1 MSRLDRLVTLIETG
15 STPFIR
21 NTAADQLSSL
31 AKQHP
36 EDILNLLSRV
46 YPFLLNKKW
55 ETRVTAARA
64 LGGIISF
71 APQWDPNCDDSMNT
85 KLEHQDEGPFA
96 AGKEELNGNGDAVH
110 VKNEI
115 DDDAI
120 LDKLLNNFENRLV
133 TLDDFDL
140 SEILKSHIVL
150 LASSGA
156 EYNLDNPGSNLK
168 KRKTEFTTK
177 LGLDDIKKKLQHVSD
192 IQVKKEDDLENMSK
206 SPSQSRSSTSSRE
219 SSISPLTPAK
229 PHMSARMRALAKR
242 RARFAKSHSHRN
254 ENVDLTRSSV
264 SEELSES
271 KEFEVV
277 SKKKNETAYD
287 VTTQSDE
294 NKLCIENKVKT
305 PALLNETSKY
315 SGYVWQFQ
323 GLYELLVNDLFN
335 EVWEIRHGCAMG
347 LRELIKYQAKGA
359 GRVKGKTRKE
369 NDYRNE
375 KTLEDLCVR
384 LITLFALDRF
394 GDYVSDTVVAPVREN
409 SGQALAALL
418 LHLSDETVL
427 RTFDIL
433 LSLIKQDIATLG
445 IQIPCW
451 QVKHGG
457 ILGLKY
463 FVSVRTDMLFK
474 HPTIMDRT
482 IDTVLYCLRDDSDDD
497 VQSMAAATLI
507 PITAEFVNLKLDK
520 VFEVL
525 DAIWNNLSSTRDDLS
540 ASTGSIM
547 DLLAKLCLHKEVLE
561 RMKELAGQ
569 NEKYDF
575 KFLVPKLYPFFR
587 HSIINVRKSVLKTL
601 FAFLS
606 IDDDSTKGWI
616 NDKAFRFV
624 FQNILMEQNDDV
636 SELSMKVYVTML
648 SEVAKGSHGSMEDI
662 FKDNWYPL
670 LKLMT
675 TPLGIARFNY
685 SMDPTYILR
694 PSGSTMSS
702 SDIQLTGFNIGKHHG
717 HKRKFPTPSDDSQK
731 KTSSGI
737 PDTEYDLHVN
747 IDAPIING
755 DLTLVSKEVLLRTR
769 LICAE
774 AMGKT
779 IAHYTS
785 EEALEDVCKQITVD
799 LQDFHST
806 SRLIASIIVDNYC
819 STCSELGK
827 QPADIAVKTFGDIFW
842 SKLSDPSLL
851 PSFRESV
858 PTLKGLRTQ
867 CLQLFGVFSDV
878 GKVSSS
884 KLPTL
889 PVIVEGEKDAGPN
902 AFGISTAEKVVNQ
915 WYKKIYNSMSAL
927 YRISS
932 VKPLGDARHRIKMAI
947 LDAKSSAEL
956 VNISI
961 LASYASCYI
970 KLCGLPK
977 KLNPVIRAVM
987 DSIKRE
993 ESPQLQAKSADFAA
1007 YLISFL
1013 HEKGKLGASDKM
1025 TKNLCAFM
1033 CVDTSEVPEFIP
1045 NKGLR
1050 DAVLSLKKEDADDTD
1065 SAQSTIVR
1073 KEVYQA
1079 KIKRR
1084 GGIMALKR
1092 LLRKYKAD
1100 LFNKLPKIKL
1110 MMLDALKIFEKGP
1123 DYQPTDEEGQAAID
1137 SLELIRSLI
1146 GELDQSLYPELFDK
1160 ADLILDALQS
1170 KYSVFRYSA
1179 SKCFGSVCAIAPGL
1193 GFRKLVRSVLPLLN
1207 NALEVTNRQGAMEAV
1222 YHITNLMGASILPY
1236 VIFLIVPVMGR
1247 MSDSN
1252 NGIRMLATKSF
1263 ASIIKLVPLEAGIPD
1278 PPDMPEDLLEGREKE
1293 RKFIQQMMDP
1303 TKIEPFK
1310 LPVSIHATLRK
1321 YQQDGV
1327 SWLAF
1332 LNRYHL
1338 HGILCD
1344 DMGLGKTLQTIC
1356 IVASD
1361 HHIRAEKFKETGSPE
1376 FKRISS
1382 LIVCPP
1388 SLTGHWEQEF
1398 ARFAPFMSV
1407 LVYAGPPAI
1416 RSQLRAGMS
1425 KYDVIVTSYDV
1436 VRNDCEYMT
1445 QKNYNYCVLDEGH
1458 IIRNA
1463 HTRLTISVKKVKSEH
1478 RLILTGTP
1486 IQNNVL
1492 ELWSLFDFLM
1502 PGFLGTEKAFNDKF
1516 VKPISTSRTSKG
1528 SKDQEAGALALE
1540 TLHKQVLPFM
1550 LRRLKEDVLS
1560 DLPPKIIQDYY
1571 CELSSLQ
1578 KQLYHDFI
1586 SKQKGSVK
1594 KDIST
1599 SNQGGK
1605 KHIFQVLQYMRKL
1618 CNSPALVVTPNHPQ
1632 YNDVKS
1638 YLGKYNMDLRDIHYA
1653 PKLMALKNLL
1663 KECGI
1668 GLSGNSSSKNQAHD
1682 VLQDNVI
1689 SQHRALIF
1697 CQMRDMLDIVEND
1710 LLKKHMPDVT
1720 YLRMDGSTDP
1730 RYRQQIVSKF
1740 NGDPSIDV
1748 LLLTTK
1754 VGGLGLN
1761 LTGADTVIFVEHD
1774 WNPMNDLQAMDRA
1787 HRIGQKKVVNVYRL
1801 ITKGTLEEK
1810 IMGLQKFKLNIA
1822 NTVVNQQN
1830 AGLSSMNSNQLL
1842 DLFGEDAEKAT
1853 KGDKSDQEEA
1863 EEGEEPDDTQETSN
1877 KGPDDRNVPNEVG
1890 LSGKAGKAVT
1900 SLGKLWDE
1908 SQYEEEY
1915 NLDSFLKTLK

>member
-71 APQWDPNCDDSMNT
+71 APQWDPNSDGDDNAT
-85 KLEHQDEGPFA
+85 AELENHDKNPFTSTNENRGP
-96 AGKEELNGNGDAVH
+96 VH
-110 VKNEI
+110 VKNEM
-115 DDDAI
+115 DDDI
-120 LDKLLNNFENRLV
+120 TLDKLLSNFETRLV

-156 EYNLDNPGSNLK
+156 EYNLGTPGSNLK
-168 KRKTEFTTK
+168 KRKTGFTTK
-177 LGLDDIKKKLQHVSD
+177 LGLDE
-192 IQVKKEDDLENMSK
+192 VKKELQQVINVPVKKEEGSESMLK
-206 SPSQSRSSTSSRE
+206 SQSQSRSSTSSRE
-219 SSISPLTPAK
+219 SSVSPLASAK

-242 RARFAKSHSHRN
+242 RARFARSHSHRN

-271 KEFEVV
+271 KDFGATP
-277 SKKKNETAYD
+277 KKQDETAYD
-287 VTTQSDE
+287 MTVQSDE
-294 NKLCIENKVKT
+294 NKVCIENKVKT

-323 GLYELLVNDLFN
+323 GLYELLVKDLFN
-335 EVWEIRHGCAMG
+335 EIWEVRHGCAMG

-359 GRVKGKTRKE
+359 GRVKGKSRQE

-375 KTLEDLCVR
+375 RTLEDLCVR

-409 SGQALAALL
+409 AGQVLAALL
-418 LHLSDETVL
+418 LHLSEETVL

-433 LSLIKQDIATLG
+433 LSLIKQDVTKLE

-457 ILGLKY
+457 VLGLKY

-474 HPTIMDRT
+474 HPTIMDKT
-482 IDTVLYCLRDDSDDD
+482 IDTVLYCLRDDGDDD

-525 DAIWNNLSSTRDDLS
+525 DAIWSNLSSTRDDLS

-561 RMKELAGQ
+561 RMKELAKQ
-569 NEKYDF
+569 DEKYDF

-601 FAFLS
+601 YAFLS

-616 NDKAFRFV
+616 DGKAFRFV
-624 FQNILMEQNDDV
+624 FQNILMEQNEDV
-636 SELSMKVYVTML
+636 SELSMKVYVTL
-648 SEVAKGSHGSMEDI
+648 LKEVAKGLHGSMEEI
-662 FKDNWYPL
+662 FRENWYPL
-670 LKLMT
+670 LQLVT

-685 SMDPTYILR
+685 SMDPSYILR
-694 PSGSTMSS
+694 PSGSTMST
-702 SDIQLTGFNIGKHHG
+702 SDIQLTGFNITRQHG
-717 HKRKFPTPSDDSQK
+717 HKRRSPTPSEDGEK
-731 KTSSGI
+731 KTSTGI

-769 LICAE
+769 LMCAE
-774 AMGKT
+774 VMGKT
-779 IAHYTS
+779 IAQYS
-785 EEALEDVCKQITVD
+785 SDQALNEVCKQIIAHLLD
-799 LQDFHST
+799 SHST
-806 SRLIASIIVDNYC
+806 SRLIASFIVDHYC
-819 STCSELGK
+819 VACRELGK
-827 QPADIAVKTFGDIFW
+827 APSHIALEAFSDVFW
-842 SKLSDPSLL
+842 STLSDPSSL
-851 PSFRESV
+851 PSFREFV
-858 PTLKGLRTQ
+858 PTLRGLRTQ
-867 CLQLFGVFSDV
+867 CMQLFVVFSDV
-878 GKVSSS
+878 GKVSNS

-915 WYKKIYNSMSAL
+915 WYKKIYNSLSAL
-927 YRISS
+927 YRINS
-932 VKPLGDARHRIKMAI
+932 VKPLGDARHRIKIAI
-947 LDAKSSAEL
+947 LDAKSSAES

-993 ESPQLQAKSADFAA
+993 ESIQLQSKSAEFAA

-1013 HEKGKLGASDKM
+1013 QEKGKLGASDKM
-1025 TKNLCAFM
+1025 MKNLCAFM

-1050 DAVLSLKKEDADDTD
+1050 DAVLSLKKEDSEDND
-1065 SAQSTIVR
+1065 SVQSAIVQ
-1073 KEVYQA
+1073 KEVHKA
-1079 KIKRR
+1079 RIKRR
-1084 GGIMALKR
+1084 GGTMALKM
-1092 LLRKYKAD
+1092 LLQKYKAD
-1100 LFNKLPKIKL
+1100 LFKKMPKIKL
-1110 MMLDALKIFEKGP
+1110 MMLEPLKIFEKGL

-1146 GELDQSLYPELFDK
+1146 GELDHSLYPELFDK

-1170 KYSVFRYSA
+1170 RYSVFRYSA
-1179 SKCFGSVCAIAPGL
+1179 SKCFGSVCAISPSL
-1193 GFRKLVRSVLPLLN
+1193 GFRSLVRTVLPLLN
-1207 NALEVTNRQGAMEAV
+1207 NALEVTKRQGAMEAI
-1222 YHITNLMGASILPY
+1222 YHVTNLMGASILPY

-1247 MSDSN
+1247 MSDSD

-1278 PPDMPEDLLEGREKE
+1278 PVDMPKDLLQGREKE

-1310 LPVSIHATLRK
+1310 LPVSIRATLRK

-1361 HHIRAEKFKETGSPE
+1361 HHMRAEKFKETGSPE

-1382 LIVCPP
+1382 LIICPP

-1416 RSQLRAGMS
+1416 RSQLRSGMS

-1436 VRNDCEYMT
+1436 VRNDCQYMT
-1445 QKNYNYCVLDEGH
+1445 ARNYNYCVLDEGH

-1463 HTRLTISVKKVKSEH
+1463 HSRLTLSVKKVKAEH

-1594 KDIST
+1594 KDITS

-1638 YLGKYNMDLRDIHYA
+1638 YLNKYNMDLKDIHYA

-1668 GLSGNSSSKNQAHD
+1668 GLGGGSSSRNQAHD

-1697 CQMRDMLDIVEND
+1697 CQMRDMMDIVEND

-1853 KGDKSDQEEA
+1853 NGSKGGEEENNGEEA
-1863 EEGEEPDDTQETSN
+1863 DDTQEDIKKDAN
-1877 KGPDDRNVPNEVG
+1877 DKNVPNEVG
-1890 LSGKAGKAVT
+1890 LSGKAGKAVK